1 MLSDEGVCCSVPVS
15 HAAGDA
21 TQINALIKFLAG
33 HRPAGHC
40 HRTNRLMVIV
50 SLTETFCL
58 LMFAGNYQRVTM
70 SP

>member
-1 MLSDEGVCCSVPVS
+1 MLSDEGVRCPMPVS

-21 TQINALIKFLAG
+21 TQINALIKFVAS

-40 HRTNRLMVIV
+40 HPTSRQMIIV
-50 SLTETFCL
+50 SLTETFRL
-58 LMFAGNYQRVTM
+58 LMFAGHYQRVTM